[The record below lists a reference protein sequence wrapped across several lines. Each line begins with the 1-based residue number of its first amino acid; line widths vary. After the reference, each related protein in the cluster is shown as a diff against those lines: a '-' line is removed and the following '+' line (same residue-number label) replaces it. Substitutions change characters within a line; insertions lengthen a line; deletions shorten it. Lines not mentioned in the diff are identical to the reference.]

1 MGLPLINCSM
11 EQKYHLLS
19 KADGRWTNFHF
30 AHLTV
35 QWLYTWD
42 IVMSKKSGYDV
53 TIKIHWKNFCAT
65 IYVLYHQFT
74 LKLLDVLA
82 NLVVIFM
89 IKYPLEHHL
98 LHHMSKD
105 FTYHK
110 FNFLKPRNE
119 WWKKKPVYRDRYGLA
134 PVMSNSDSLTP
145 KSVLSSKFMIQFQD

>member
-1 MGLPLINCSM
+1 MDKFSFCTFNC
-11 EQKYHLLS
+11 
-19 KADGRWTNFHF
+19 TVI
-30 AHLTV
+30 AHLRYSYV
-35 QWLYTWD
+35 KEIWIWCHNQ
-42 IVMSKKSGYDV
+42 
-53 TIKIHWKNFCAT
+53 IHWKNFCAT